1 MMSNT
6 HEPTTL
12 RRIVVPLD
20 GSELAEQALPY
31 AQVLAERSGAEIL
44 LVRVVPAE
52 WPGGPAEAREHL
64 LEVQEARSYLGEIA
78 GRIEARGV
86 RALRSVLQGVPAA
99 RIAAEAQDADLI
111 VMTTHGRSGVFRF
124 LYGSVAEGVLARAK
138 VPVMLVRAW
147 IHNPDVDKLDQAPVL
162 LVPLDGSAFAEA
174 AIPFAALLADTLG
187 GEMVLVRAVYP
198 PTLTLANEW
207 MATSYLQEELEV
219 REEGARSY
227 LEAVARRWSGGR
239 RPRTYVGV
247 GAPVEVIDD
256 AAREVGAALV
266 VMATHGRG
274 ATTRLLLGSVAH
286 SVLLKGTAP
295 LVLVRPMG
303 GAGEEASTG
312 SAAAVGEEGGHPKG

>member
-1 MMSNT
+1 MSNT
-6 HEPTTL
+6 YEPTTL
-12 RRIVVPLD
+12 RRILVPLD
-20 GSELAEQALPY
+20 GSALAEQALPY

-44 LVRVVPAE
+44 LVRVVPPE
-52 WPGGPAEAREHL
+52 WPDGPAEAREHL
-64 LEVQEARSYLGEIA
+64 REVHEARSYLGEIA
-78 GRIEARGV
+78 GRIESRGV
-86 RALRSVLQGVPAA
+86 RVLRSVPPGAPAT

-124 LYGSVAEGVLARAK
+124 LYGSVAEGVLAQAK
-138 VPVMLVRAW
+138 VPVMLIRAW
-147 IHNPDVDKLDQAPVL
+147 IHNPDVTRLDQAPVL

-174 AIPFAALLADTLG
+174 AIPFAALLANTLG

-207 MATSYLQEELEV
+207 MAISYLQEELEV
-219 REEGARSY
+219 QEEGARSY
-227 LEAVARRWSGGR
+227 LEAVARRLSSGDR
-239 RPRTYVGV
+239 RPRTYVSV

-286 SVLLKGTAP
+286 SVLLRGTAP
-295 LVLVRPMG
+295 LVLVRPKG
-303 GAGEEASTG
+303 GAVEGASTASG
-312 SAAAVGEEGGHPKG
+312 AAVGEEGAPS